1 MCFFFFFLFFFRSLA
16 CLLSCGEEVDP
27 SPLPAQPPAPLT
39 PPPHPFPS
47 CPPSWEEVTPE
58 RARFV
63 YDAFINHHWS
73 YERLYLGWWQRLIY
87 EHRPGLI
94 KSKRLEVWPKPAAR

>member
-1 MCFFFFFLFFFRSLA
+1 M
-16 CLLSCGEEVDP
+16 
-27 SPLPAQPPAPLT
+27 
-39 PPPHPFPS
+39 
-47 CPPSWEEVTPE
+47 TPE